1 MSKKIEALEQRIID
15 LMNER
20 NGLEVET
27 ERLHGVLK
35 KKNEHISRLEADI
48 KEGEDECNTNT
59 LELERLRSIIDVQSK
74 TVIKQKEQ
82 IKELEHKDTMFLSVN
97 ITGED
102 DIDALLNQAE
112 KSMGLRL
119 AKKGLK
125 DKYILL
131 AKPDTIGIEIHR

>member
-1 MSKKIEALEQRIID
+1 MSKKDDIIASLENQLKRKA
-15 LMNER
+15 
-20 NGLEVET
+20 T
-27 ERLHGVLK
+27 ENDG
-35 KKNEHISRLEADI
+35 RLEGYNKLLTEKD
-48 KEGEDECNTNT
+48 
-59 LELERLRSIIDVQSK
+59 ELEK
-74 TVIKQKEQ
+74 TTQLEFQKQKETHSRVVKQ
-82 IKELEHKDTMFLSVN
+82 LQAEIKEISEHKDTMFLSVN

-112 KSMGLRL
+112 KSMESRL

>member
-1 MSKKIEALEQRIID
+1 MGKKIEALEQRIID

-27 ERLHGVLK
+27 ERLHSVLK
-35 KKNEHISRLEADI
+35 KKNEHISRLEADV
-48 KEGEDECNTNT
+48 KEGKDEF
-59 LELERLRSIIDVQSK
+59 Q
-74 TVIKQKEQ
+74 KQKEMHSRIVKQ
-82 IKELEHKDTMFLSVN
+82 LQAEIKKISEHKDTMFLSVN

-102 DIDALLNQAE
+102 DIDTLLNQAE
-112 KSMGLRL
+112 KSMESRL

>member
-15 LMNER
+15 LMNQR

-35 KKNEHISRLEADI
+35 KKNEHISRLEADV
-48 KEGEDECNTNT
+48 KEGKDEF
-59 LELERLRSIIDVQSK
+59 Q
-74 TVIKQKEQ
+74 KQKEMHSRIVKQ
-82 IKELEHKDTMFLSVN
+82 LQAEIKKISEHKDTMILSVD
-97 ITGED
+97 IVGGED
-102 DIDALLNQAE
+102 IDEMLDDAE
-112 KSMGLRL
+112 KTMVSRL